1 MHHRCCIIIECW
13 TRACNDVHASSLMID
28 QLAYATHMLTRFD
41 QPTSMIVNV
50 EDVNAPVYIVLQY
63 TPTIYSHP
71 LRTAC
76 ERACMMMVMMVMM
89 MMMMMMMCDEF
100 E

>member
-1 MHHRCCIIIECW
+1 
-13 TRACNDVHASSLMID
+13 MID

-71 LRTAC
+71 LWTAC
-76 ERACMMMVMMVMM
+76 QCACMRMMMVMMVMMVMM
-89 MMMMMMMCDEF
+89 MMMRDEL